1 MAGIVMEATL
11 YDESPSRYMS
21 DIRVLKRNMTLDLN
35 SVKQNSR
42 QKFDPLLTSP
52 DLKMLKLST
61 PEVERFITQNGGVN
75 SAPTPSQFSLKTV
88 SEEQEQY
95 ARGFVEALNQLHQST
110 APSAGNVIPQPVP
123 VTTGTMCLPSVTA
136 VSNSTC
142 TMLPYQP
149 QSLTQ
154 TNVTMAVSDCMQPSA
169 LESALP
175 ATTSGQHYT
184 VSSNIS
190 YPAGRTALT
199 TVVQNSSHLPGP
211 VKEEPQIVPSLGQSP
226 PPMSPIDM
234 QDQERIKLE
243 RKRLRNR
250 IAASKCRRRKLER
263 IVILEEKVSMMKGE
277 NSELSAIVNKLR
289 EQVAALK
296 QQILEHANS
305 GCQIL
310 NSNNNMMSF

>member
-1 MAGIVMEATL
+1 MEATL
-11 YDESPSRYMS
+11 YDESPSRYLS
-21 DIRVLKRNMTLDLN
+21 DIRMLKRNMTLDLN

-75 SAPTPSQFSLKTV
+75 SAPPPPQFSLKTV

-123 VTTGTMCLPSVTA
+123 VTAGAVCLPSVTA
-136 VSNSTC
+136 VSHSTC

-149 QSLTQ
+149 QSAE

-169 LESALP
+169 FDSALP
-175 ATTSGQHYT
+175 ATRSGQHYT
-184 VSSNIS
+184 VSSNVS
-190 YPAGRTALT
+190 YQAAQTALT
-199 TVVQNSSHLPGP
+199 TVVPNSSHLPGP
-211 VKEEPQIVPSLGQSP
+211 VKEEPQTVPSLGQSP

-310 NSNNNMMSF
+310 NGNNNMMSF